1 MENHLSPSR
10 RNVLIVLAG
19 LTLLGVV
26 VLFDVINTVFFAI
39 TVAYILTPLHK
50 RLIRHGLPSWSASL
64 ISTVVGF
71 VSILVVFGYVGVLI
85 YLRRGAI
92 VEVVTG
98 FPSTTTVEAL
108 GITYTLDATDFR
120 NSFVAYLTQIAVEFA
135 RRTPVLALKL
145 TLFTLLIFS
154 LTHNRERVGDAM
166 WRAVPSKY
174 HDITLLV
181 EEKVES
187 TLFSLYVLQA
197 SVSAV
202 TFVLS
207 FVVFSFFGY
216 DYSGTLAAISGL
228 LQFFPIVGPSVLVM
242 GLVVYELFVGSLTKA
257 VALGVVGGIVLAWLP
272 DAVIRVHL
280 ADERLPGSLYFIG
293 FTGGLL
299 SIGPIG
305 VIAGPIVVVLI
316 AEMVKQLADSNDRTT
331 TNT

>member
-1 MENHLSPSR
+1 TLAVRFREASPFTAR
-10 RNVLIVLAG
+10 RRSLD
-19 LTLLGVV
+19 VV
-26 VLFDVINTVFFAI
+26 NTVFFAV
-39 TVAYILTPLHK
+39 TVTYILIPLHE
-50 RLIRHGLPSWSASL
+50 RLVRRGIPSWWASL
-64 ISTVVGF
+64 VSTVVGF
-71 VSILVVFGYVGVLI
+71 VSILILIGYAAFLV
-85 YLRRGAI
+85 YLRRAEI
-92 VEVVTG
+92 VEAVTG
-98 FPSTTTVEAL
+98 FPSTTTVEAV
-108 GITYTLDATDFR
+108 GFTYTVDVTDLR
-120 NSFVAYLTQIAVEFA
+120 NTFIAYLTQLAVELA

-145 TLFTLLIFS
+145 TLFSLLIFS
-154 LTHNRERVGDAM
+154 LTHNRHRVSDAV
-166 WRAVPSKY
+166 WRAVPAKY
-174 HDITLLV
+174 QDITRLV
-181 EEKVES
+181 EGKVES

-228 LQFFPIVGPSVLVM
+228 LQFFPIVGPSVLIA
-242 GLVVYELFVGSLTKA
+242 GIVVYELLVGSLVKA
-257 VALGVVGGIVLAWLP
+257 MTVGIVGGIVIAWLP

-331 TNT
+331 TST